1 MRIADGVSEAGG
13 VVMWKAALLAVLML
27 CALLP
32 LLRPAAVRANADKAG
47 NALAFTE
54 APRLWQGRALRPL
67 ALSAVEQRFA
77 AQFPGRIARFTDGE
91 QLLVLRDVRV
101 PTRML
106 HPAADCYRG
115 LGYRIEQARLERD
128 ANALLWRCFI
138 AQRGGARTRVCE
150 RIADANGASF
160 TDASSW
166 YWAAQLG
173 QSSGPW
179 RAITTARPL

>member
-1 MRIADGVSEAGG
+1 MRIADRVTEAGG
-13 VVMWKAALLAVLML
+13 VVIWKAALFGVLML

-32 LLRPAAVRANADKAG
+32 LLRPAAVRADAG
-47 NALAFTE
+47 VSMAFTE
-54 APRLWQGRALRPL
+54 TPQAWEGRALRPL

-77 AQFPGRIARFTDGE
+77 SHFPGRITRLTDGE
-91 QLLVLRDVRV
+91 QLLVLRDVST

-128 ANALLWRCFI
+128 AEAFLWRCFI
-138 AQRGGARTRVCE
+138 AERGGVKTRVCE
-150 RIADANGASF
+150 RIVDANGASF
-160 TDASSW
+160 TDTSSW

-173 QSSGPW
+173 RSSGPW
-179 RAITTARPL
+179 LAITTARPL